1 MEEKMFKKV
10 LTATDLLEACDAPVI
25 TALEIA
31 KQSNAKL
38 LILHVLESPD
48 PGQYRLFVKDFK
60 TGEEIVASTEY
71 KETVREQIDN
81 QCAGALKPYGNYEIK
96 TTIGLPW
103 EEILRWAR
111 KEKVDLI
118 VLGPHAGRA
127 KEKGVVRLSGML
139 GSTAEGVIMHARCP
153 VMIVNRLIPKE
164 RLSFK
169 KIIVCVDFSKSCKY
183 AFQFAV
189 KLAQKY
195 NGKLFIFHMLSVSP
209 TGKYPQIELETEMES
224 LKQKLEKECKKISKG
239 IEQKCD
245 IWEGNTPYLEILKY
259 AREKDAD
266 LIVMGSHT
274 KEKEKR
280 WYVGSAVEQVS
291 SRAAC
296 PVVVVTDPKA
306 LLKFEG

>member
-1 MEEKMFKKV
+1 
-10 LTATDLLEACDAPVI
+10 
-25 TALEIA
+25 
-31 KQSNAKL
+31 
-38 LILHVLESPD
+38 
-48 PGQYRLFVKDFK
+48 
-60 TGEEIVASTEY
+60 
-71 KETVREQIDN
+71 
-81 QCAGALKPYGNYEIK
+81 
-96 TTIGLPW
+96 
-103 EEILRWAR
+103 
-111 KEKVDLI
+111 
-118 VLGPHAGRA
+118 
-127 KEKGVVRLSGML
+127 ML
-139 GSTAEGVIMHARCP
+139 GSTAEGVVMHARCP

-169 KIIVCVDFSKSCKY
+169 KIIVCIDFSKSCKY

-209 TGKYPQIELETEMES
+209 TGKYPQIELETEMEN